1 MARLSVHTLRDLKAR
16 GRRFAMITAY
26 DYPSA
31 RLVEQAGIPIILVGD
46 SLGSVVL
53 GYDSTVPVTM
63 EDVIYHTRAV
73 VRATERAI
81 VVADMPFMSYQ
92 ANADEAMRNAGRLL
106 KEGGATAVKLEGG
119 SHIAPLVRR
128 MVEAGIPVMGH
139 LGLTPQSVNQFGG
152 HKVQGKTPAA
162 AAKLIGDAHTL
173 EEAGAFAV
181 VLETIPA
188 PLAGMVSR
196 RLSIPTIGIGAGAEC
211 DGQVQVFHDLLG
223 LYDDQR
229 PLKHAKRYAVIG
241 EVIREAV
248 RGYISEVEG
257 GAFPAAEHSFPMSAD
272 TFAELTGGGR
282 HELDA
287 VVLAEL
293 AS

>member
-1 MARLSVHTLRDLKAR
+1 MGRISIHQLAKWKSE

-53 GYDSTVPVTM
+53 GYESTVPVTM
-63 EDVIYHTRAV
+63 DDILYHTRAV
-73 VRATERAI
+73 VRATSKAI

-92 ANADEAMRNAGRLL
+92 ANADDAVRNAGRLL
-106 KEGGATAVKLEGG
+106 QEGGATAVKLEGG
-119 SHIAPLVRR
+119 SHVAPLVRR
-128 MVEAGIPVMGH
+128 MVQSGIPVMGH

-162 AAKLIGDAHTL
+162 AARLINDARAL

-188 PLAGMVSR
+188 PLARMVSER
-196 RLSIPTIGIGAGAEC
+196 ITIPTIGIGAGPHC
-211 DGQVQVFHDLLG
+211 DAQVQVFHDMLG

-229 PLKHAKRYAVIG
+229 QLRHAKRYARLG
-241 EVIREAV
+241 ETIRLAV
-248 RGYISEVEG
+248 REYIDEVETA
-257 GAFPAAEHSFPMSAD
+257 AFPTAEHSFEMEQS
-272 TFAELTGGGR
+272 TLSELSPVG
-282 HELDA
+282 
-287 VVLAEL
+287 
-293 AS
+293 

>member
-1 MARLSVHTLRDLKAR
+1 MGRISIHKLKEWKTQ
-16 GRRFAMITAY
+16 GHRFAMITAY

-31 RLVEQAGIPIILVGD
+31 RLVEQAGIQVILVGD

-63 EDVIYHTRAV
+63 EDIVYHTRAV
-73 VRATERAI
+73 VRATEKAI

-92 ANADEAMRNAGRLL
+92 ADPNEAMRNAGRML

-119 SHIAPLVRR
+119 SHVAPLVRR
-128 MVEAGIPVMGH
+128 MVESGIPVMGH

-162 AAKLIGDAHTL
+162 AAKLLNDARAL

-188 PLAGMVSR
+188 PLARMVTER
-196 RLSIPTIGIGAGAEC
+196 ISIPTIGIGAGPHC
-211 DGQVQVFHDLLG
+211 DAQVQVFHDLLG
-223 LYDDQR
+223 IYDDQR
-229 PLKHAKRYAVIG
+229 TLRHAKRYAVIG
-241 EVIREAV
+241 ETIREAV
-248 RGYISEVEG
+248 RAYIGEVES
-257 GAFPAAEHSFPMSAD
+257 ATFPTAEHSFEMDES
-272 TFAELTGGGR
+272 TLT
-282 HELDA
+282 
-287 VVLAEL
+287 EL
-293 AS
+293 AQVR

>member
-1 MARLSVHTLRDLKAR
+1 MGRISIHKLKEYKAQ
-16 GRRFAMITAY
+16 GHRFAMITAY

-31 RLVEQAGIPIILVGD
+31 RLVEQAGIPVILVGD

-63 EDVIYHTRAV
+63 EDMVYHTRAV
-73 VRATERAI
+73 VRATEKAI

-92 ANADEAMRNAGRLL
+92 ADPNEAMRNAGRLL

-119 SHIAPLVRR
+119 SHVAPLVRR

-162 AAKLIGDAHTL
+162 AAKLLNDARAL

-188 PLAGMVSR
+188 PLARMVTER
-196 RLSIPTIGIGAGAEC
+196 ISIPTIGIGAGPHC
-211 DGQVQVFHDLLG
+211 DAQVQVFHDLLG
-223 LYDDQR
+223 IYDDQR
-229 PLKHAKRYAVIG
+229 TLRHAKRYAVIG
-241 EVIREAV
+241 ETIREAV
-248 RGYISEVEG
+248 RAYIGEVESA
-257 GAFPAAEHSFPMSAD
+257 AFPTAEHSFEMDDS
-272 TFAELTGGGR
+272 TLT
-282 HELDA
+282 
-287 VVLAEL
+287 EL
-293 AS
+293 AQVR

>member
-1 MARLSVHTLRDLKAR
+1 VGRISIHKLKDWKR
-16 GRRFAMITAY
+16 QGHRFAMITAY

-31 RLVEQAGIPIILVGD
+31 RLVEQAGIPVILVGD

-63 EDVIYHTRAV
+63 DDVVYHTRAV
-73 VRATERAI
+73 VRATEKAI

-92 ANADEAMRNAGRLL
+92 ADPNEALRNAGRLL

-119 SHIAPLVRR
+119 SHVAPLVRR

-162 AAKLIGDAHTL
+162 AAKLLNDARAL

-188 PLAGMVSR
+188 PLARMVTER
-196 RLSIPTIGIGAGAEC
+196 ISIPTIGIGAGPHC
-211 DGQVQVFHDLLG
+211 DAQVQVFHDLLG
-223 LYDDQR
+223 IYDDQR
-229 PLKHAKRYAVIG
+229 TLRHAKRYAVIG
-241 EVIREAV
+241 ETIREAV
-248 RGYISEVEG
+248 RAYIGEVESA
-257 GAFPAAEHSFPMSAD
+257 AFPTAEHSFEMDDS
-272 TFAELTGGGR
+272 TLT
-282 HELDA
+282 
-287 VVLAEL
+287 EL
-293 AS
+293 AQVR

>member
-1 MARLSVHTLRDLKAR
+1 MGRISIHKLKEWKAA
-16 GRRFAMITAY
+16 GQRFAMITAY

-31 RLVEQAGIPIILVGD
+31 RLVEQAGMPIILVGD

-53 GYDSTVPVTM
+53 GYGSTVPVTM
-63 EDVIYHTRAV
+63 EDIVYHTRAV
-73 VRATERAI
+73 VRATEKAI

-92 ANADEAMRNAGRLL
+92 ADPNEAMRNAGRLL

-119 SHIAPLVRR
+119 SHVAPLVRR

-162 AAKLIGDAHTL
+162 AAKLLNDARAL

-188 PLAGMVSR
+188 PLARMVTER
-196 RLSIPTIGIGAGAEC
+196 ISIPTIGIGAGPHC
-211 DGQVQVFHDLLG
+211 DAQVQVFHDLLG
-223 LYDDQR
+223 IYDDQR
-229 PLKHAKRYAVIG
+229 TLRHAKRYAVLG
-241 EVIREAV
+241 ETIREAV
-248 RGYISEVEG
+248 RAYIGEVESA
-257 GAFPAAEHSFPMSAD
+257 AFPTAEHSFEMDDS
-272 TFAELTGGGR
+272 TLT
-282 HELDA
+282 
-287 VVLAEL
+287 EL
-293 AS
+293 AQVR